1 MMIRSLW
8 SGATGMKAMQFNI
21 DAIANDLSNVNTNG
35 YKKKIVNFHDLMY
48 QTSRASGMQ
57 GGTDGTVNL
66 PVGVQVGLG
75 VKVSGTTPVMTVGS
89 AVETGIWSDMMI
101 VEEQGNN
108 SVKNFFRIDLGNGN
122 YGYTR
127 DGNFRADNEGRIATT
142 DGYYLDPSP
151 GNLDPTNTD
160 RLITSEG
167 RLMQLLPG
175 ETEYQ
180 EVGRVQLFTFMN
192 PGGLEPIGNNR
203 WVKSES
209 SGDPQQ
215 GNPGEDGFAT
225 IMAQWI
231 EQSNVDA
238 ISEMVNMIAAQRAY
252 EFNSKSI
259 ITSDEMLQTVN
270 GLKR

>member
-48 QTSRASGMQ
+48 QTSRASGLQ

-75 VKVSGTTPVMTVGS
+75 VKVAGTTPVMTVGS

-101 VEEQGNN
+101 VESNAG
-108 SVKNFFRIDLGNGN
+108 SVKNFFRIDIGNGN
-122 YGYTR
+122 VAYTR
-127 DGNFRADNEGRIATT
+127 DGNFRANDEGQLATT
-142 DGYYLDPSP
+142 DGYLLDPQP
-151 GNLDPTNTD
+151 GNIDGTATD
-160 RLITSEG
+160 WQITPEG
-167 RLMQLLPG
+167 RVMQLLPG
-175 ETEYQ
+175 ETEWQ
-180 EVGRVQLFTFMN
+180 EVGRVQLFTFIN
-192 PGGLEPIGNNR
+192 PAGLEPIGNNR
-203 WVKSES
+203 WLESES
-209 SGDPQQ
+209 SGDAQQ
-215 GNPGEDGFAT
+215 GNPAEDGFGS
-225 IMAQWI
+225 IQSRWI

-259 ITSDEMLQTVN
+259 TTSDEMLQTVN